1 MANYRRLISYIYAY
15 EGGIKG
21 KNVGFAKL
29 EVRNGQCKLQVNVRN
44 VYIGSQDTGVF
55 LLCGQDEILVGKI
68 FIRNGA
74 GEFRA
79 IVPINNV
86 AGSGQSID
94 KCYGLTVHNLTDSWQ
109 SYTTIWEDAVTH
121 AAEVVLEEAASEQ
134 MEKKEAGPTPVSAPA
149 KEKEESEEPLNN
161 SIADAIE
168 AEIEAQSR
176 KSDPVP
182 SSTIPPAKPLPPQFL
197 RPAEME
203 VMEVKPLETVSPIGG
218 ELGKKED
225 NKEGDGAEAP
235 TDVKTEGEGEP
246 LKRSKT
252 SPSPQPLPLSR
263 TRSIPSRQQ
272 TRQQQMP
279 QSQAR
284 SGPVRPSGIS
294 PFQKRPSGGQ
304 GFPMRS
310 NEMPSSQG
318 WISGPGSS
326 QPHPSGLPFSQPPQP
341 QSAHFQSDSPGEGWW
356 SRSDWNILPASK
368 ENMGQSQPE
377 VMGMEQKPGEM
388 RPETVQMEWESGG
401 AWSKTA
407 WPEQGSDGSR
417 PEAARPEQESGG
429 SGSQAPQLDQ
439 GPDGAGPEAARPD
452 QESGESGPQA
462 PPLDQRLSEASPEA
476 ARPDQ
481 ESGGPGSQAPQ
492 LDQRPGGPG
501 SEAVRSDQGS
511 DVSGPEAAG
520 RGRESGGSV
529 PEAMWPDQKSGESG
543 PKAMWP
549 NREWGASVSEAIWP
563 DRESGASVS
572 GAVWLGQKPGE
583 TEPEAMGR
591 DQKSG
596 ASGPAAKQPDQ
607 EWGASVSEEVWP
619 DQKSGESEPGVKR
632 PDQESGAAEP
642 GAVWPEQESGERGTE
657 PARTEPESLW
667 MRRNFS
673 QTRPKPGQRGMKPAP
688 SQPQPASG
696 RQQPESGQPSQGF
709 GQMPPQ
715 SGQTKPGYSRP
726 GADSGQPQ
734 PTSGQVQSNPG
745 QPQPEQERLEEEPRM
760 DTVWQHFYNSYP
772 KIQAFD
778 YNGGCDILTIKPQ
791 DIGLLPREV
800 WGYGNNSFLL
810 HGYYSHRYLILA
822 RLNNPKGDPRFLLGV
837 PGHYYSNEK
846 YMAAMFGF
854 PNFVLSKIQPAGDG
868 RFGYWYTDIRLGYST
883 QASMRT

>member
-182 SSTIPPAKPLPPQFL
+182 SSTIPPAKPRPPQFL

-417 PEAARPEQESGG
+417 PEAAKPEQESGG

-439 GPDGAGPEAARPD
+439 G
-452 QESGESGPQA
+452 
-462 PPLDQRLSEASPEA
+462 LSEASPEA

-688 SQPQPASG
+688 NQPQPASG

-715 SGQTKPGYSRP
+715 SGQTKPGYSQP

>member
-182 SSTIPPAKPLPPQFL
+182 SSTIPPAKPRPPQFL

-203 VMEVKPLETVSPIGG
+203 VMEVKPLETVSPIRG

-341 QSAHFQSDSPGEGWW
+341 QSAHFQSDSPGQGWW

-417 PEAARPEQESGG
+417 PEAAKPEQESGG

-439 GPDGAGPEAARPD
+439 GPDGAGSEAARPD

-511 DVSGPEAAG
+511 DVSGT
-520 RGRESGGSV
+520 
-529 PEAMWPDQKSGESG
+529 
-543 PKAMWP
+543 
-549 NREWGASVSEAIWP
+549 EAIWP

-596 ASGPAAKQPDQ
+596 ASGPD
-607 EWGASVSEEVWP
+607 
-619 DQKSGESEPGVKR
+619 
-632 PDQESGAAEP
+632 
-642 GAVWPEQESGERGTE
+642 AVWPEQESGERGTE

-688 SQPQPASG
+688 NQPQPASG

-715 SGQTKPGYSRP
+715 SGQTKPGYSQP

-822 RLNNPKGDPRFLLGV
+822 RLNNPKRDPRFLLGV

>member
-417 PEAARPEQESGG
+417 PEAAKPEQESGG

-439 GPDGAGPEAARPD
+439 GPDGAG
-452 QESGESGPQA
+452 
-462 PPLDQRLSEASPEA
+462 PEA

-688 SQPQPASG
+688 NQPQPASG
-696 RQQPESGQPSQGF
+696 RQQPKSGQPSQGF